1 MSPYTPKGKKSTTQS
16 QTQRCNSHSSV
27 KYVMCN
33 RNERGCQ
40 RLIAA
45 MCPFYFLIL
54 ISVTVT
60 STMTT
65 SSFGRTEFISS
76 YRSQSATQGSQAR
89 K

>member
-16 QTQRCNSHSSV
+16 QTQRCNSHRSMKNV
-27 KYVMCN
+27 VCN
-33 RNERGCQ
+33 RNDK
-40 RLIAA
+40 RLLAPH

-65 SSFGRTEFISS
+65 SSFGRTGLVSF
-76 YRSQSATQGSQAR
+76 YRSQSTTQGNQAR